1 MHIMVQAADL
11 DASRVD
17 GTRVYLHELLKRFG
31 TLAPDDR
38 FTICHKGAFNPEL
51 APPMLP
57 NYADLV
63 SPGRHLWMQTA
74 FAKELFRLR
83 PDRVFIPLQAVPV
96 TTPAGTEIIAVV
108 HDLAFKH
115 FPKTFPSGARAK
127 LNLLLGLMVRKA
139 SKIITVSESTK
150 FDLIRYFPDI
160 PSSRIRVIHHGVN
173 HELYS
178 RVVTDGEMAD
188 VLSKYGLEH
197 ESYILYVGAIQPRKN
212 LVQLV
217 QAFETAKA
225 VHPEMKL
232 VIVGEKAWLSD
243 GIVARIDRSRFRGDI
258 ILTGKVPFSE
268 LAAWYQGARF
278 FAFPSLYEG
287 FGLPILEAFAAGTPV
302 LTGSLSSLPEV
313 GGDAALYVDPHIE
326 GDIARKL
333 LMLWDDANLRDL
345 LRERGRER
353 AKLFSWDRCAEETLG
368 FIREQ

>member
-1 MHIMVQAADL
+1 MVQAADL

-38 FTICHKGAFNPEL
+38 FTVCHKGAFNPEL
-51 APPMLP
+51 APPILP
-57 NYADLV
+57 NYTELV
-63 SPGRHLWMQTA
+63 SPGKRLWMQTA

-83 PDRVFIPLQAVPV
+83 PDRVFIPLQAVPIA
-96 TTPAGTEIIAVV
+96 TPQGTEITCVV

-127 LNLLLGLMVRKA
+127 LNLLLGVMARKA
-139 SKIITVSESTK
+139 SKIIVVSESTK
-150 FDLIRYFPDI
+150 LDLIKYFPDI
-160 PSSRIRVIHHGVN
+160 PNSRIRVIHHGVN
-173 HELYS
+173 HEFYS
-178 RVVTDGEMAD
+178 RVVSDGEMAE
-188 VLSKYGLEH
+188 VLSKYDLER

-212 LVQLV
+212 LVRLV
-217 QAFETAKA
+217 SAFETAKEA
-225 VHPEMKL
+225 HPDMKL

-243 GIVARIDRSRFRGDI
+243 AIVDRFERSSCRKDI
-258 ILTGKVPFSE
+258 ILTGKVPFTE
-268 LAAWYQGARF
+268 LPAWYQGARF

-302 LTGSLSSLPEV
+302 LTGSISSLPEV

-326 GDIARKL
+326 GDIARKI
-333 LMLWDDANLRDL
+333 LMLWEDEKLRDL

-353 AKLFSWDRCAEETLG
+353 AKLFSWDRCAEETLEY
-368 FIREQ
+368 IRE